1 MDFDVEVKEIEYT
14 PEQEEF
20 AREVRAWLDE
30 NVPKDLVHPRDPTK
44 ATYEQWLQRRELG
57 RRAGQKGW
65 LYPTYPREVGGGGL
79 DADSAQ
85 VITEE
90 CAKRGVSFRGYFDVA
105 GLALAAVNACATE
118 EQRKKHLP
126 PIISGEAITW
136 QLFTEPEAGTDVAD
150 QHTNALR
157 ATREDEYLV
166 INGQKIFVGGL
177 YPPPDL
183 LLLLTR
189 SDTAA
194 PRHENL
200 AMLLAPADLP
210 GITIQALDLFTPGRI
225 SEVFG
230 TTADSAAGQK
240 YTVFFD
246 DVRIHQS
253 YLIGQE
259 GNGWEVTNATLSAEQ
274 GGGRMPASRPA
285 GGAAAAAPPV
295 QRRQRNIRMGGN
307 VMVEKFL
314 EQCKTNPVI
323 IERLRENPHLVERVV
338 DVYIGSQIERL
349 NNIRNMGGRGGMYGG
364 PQSQL
369 YNKNFGTRFIA
380 DMAAVLGPYALID
393 DEEWGLE
400 EGLFDM
406 AERCGICLA
415 PAGTPEALKIIIS
428 RALNIGR

>member
-285 GGAAAAAPPV
+285 GGAGAAVAPV